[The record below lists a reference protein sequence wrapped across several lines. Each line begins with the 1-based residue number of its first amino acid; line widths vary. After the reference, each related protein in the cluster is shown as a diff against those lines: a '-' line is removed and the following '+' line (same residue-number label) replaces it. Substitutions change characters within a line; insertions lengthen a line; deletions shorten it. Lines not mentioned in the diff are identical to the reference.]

1 MTMRGSIARGAALLV
16 AAGCGHE
23 PVPVKLGVEPGAA
36 VTRIWLEPAPGWK
49 INALLP
55 PAFEPVGGPPVRFT
69 APGRTADSAYY
80 LEPPVALV
88 PGGGPPRGILR
99 VSLCAAGEQVCR
111 PYVRMLGS

>member
-1 MTMRGSIARGAALLV
+1 MTMRRSIARGAALLV

-23 PVPVKLGVEPGAA
+23 PVPVKLGVEPGAT

-69 APGRTADSAYY
+69 APGLTADSAYY
-80 LEPPVALV
+80 LEPPVALI
-88 PGGGPPRGILR
+88 PGGGLPRGILR

-111 PYVRMLGS
+111 PYVRMFGS